1 MKSPERNNSDTHAY
15 LVLKLAQE
23 LFRKSPTALTAEE
36 RARVDQ
42 VARRQRE
49 IERRI
54 LAAPEAAGVHL
65 PAASVDTAFA
75 DVRSR
80 YASREELDA
89 ALDAAGLDL
98 ISLRASIERDLRFE
112 AVLERVSARTPTP
125 SDIDAEIFY
134 LMHRDRFH
142 RPENRTLRHILITID
157 DAVPGS
163 ERTAAYRTIAAIRA
177 RVIATPSRFADEAL
191 RYSQCPSA
199 VEGGLLGT
207 VRRGQLFAELEPTAF
222 ALALGEVSDIVE
234 SPMGF
239 HIFHCVA
246 IEDDSVIPFVAVR
259 EKIRTALAESQRARA
274 QKAWIRQLF
283 ADDQAAARAA

>member
-1 MKSPERNNSDTHAY
+1 MNSPERNIPDTHAY
-15 LVLKLAQE
+15 LVLKLAQS
-23 LFRKSPTALTAEE
+23 LFGKSPAALAHAE

-54 LAAPEAAGVHL
+54 LAAPESAGVHL
-65 PAASVDTAFA
+65 PAASVDTALA
-75 DVRSR
+75 EIRSR
-80 YASREELDA
+80 YATREELDA

-98 ISLRASIERDLRFE
+98 GALRTSIERDLRFE
-112 AVLERVSARTPTP
+112 AVLERVSARTPAP
-125 SDIDAEIFY
+125 SDTDTEIFY
-134 LMHRDRFH
+134 LMHRDRFR

-163 ERTAAYRTIAAIRA
+163 TRTAAYATIAAIRA
-177 RVIATPSRFADEAL
+177 RVIATPSCFADEAL
-191 RYSQCPSA
+191 RHSQCPSA

-222 ALALGEVSDIVE
+222 SLPLGEVSDIVE

-239 HIFHCVA
+239 HIIHCVA
-246 IEDDSVIPFVAVR
+246 IEDDSVIPFAAVR
-259 EKIRTALAESQRARA
+259 EKIRTALVESQRARA
-274 QKAWIRQLF
+274 QKTWIRQLF
-283 ADDQAAARAA
+283 ADDRNAARAA